1 MIGPHNIEEK
11 IFQYFEGD
19 LTANESLELECF
31 IKDNPE
37 YQVDFDAWSK
47 SGVQDEKIEYKF
59 VDELLVN
66 ERILPNV
73 WLKWVSG
80 GFLFLGLIMASA
92 VLIRKFDKVD
102 ETIILNKIAGI
113 DLDTN
118 KQNVISSSAS
128 FLKNQNYGDQ
138 SINDEN
144 IKRNKR
150 RKKNKK
156 TRLSSN
162 QDNVFFQSNFK
173 SFNLINASLSDVKD
187 DLIKEDVHPLQID
200 LSIQFKG
207 NRNNNK
213 FSDQSQK
220 EFLDYLT
227 NENLTVDKNQKKRE
241 LKKNYISTAS
251 IKTQKL
257 STCAISNPA
266 IRKSK
271 FAYENPNSPKLFITN
286 SKDPYLNYP
295 LAHTIE
301 ENASFVGG
309 FNDGDGIRAEM
320 LYRTEWP
327 SVTSENFTSQ
337 IVSLDTKIDAL
348 KGGLGLLVNA
358 DRIGHGKLN
367 STAFSIIYSPKFIL
381 RKIRIEPSFKYTYNQ
396 KRISWNQVEKN
407 DIKDP
412 RNGVLYASIPI
423 VPDDI
428 LKTNLVHHDLGLG
441 ILINTNKFYFGGQI
455 DHLNEASYTHDEFDQ
470 KIEIPF
476 KISAMIG
483 TEIMKNKE
491 SQFKVCPSANYIQ
504 YGVYNAFWGNTQ
516 IFYNGFFLASGFAT
530 NEDIMFSLGFT
541 NNKVRLVY
549 GLGFSKPREF
559 SGLPLNGEY
568 YESHQLSL
576 RVNLNPKM

>member
-19 LTANESLELECF
+19 LTANESLELESF

-47 SGVQDEKIEYKF
+47 SGVQDEKREYKF

-66 ERILPNV
+66 ERFQPNL
-73 WLKWVSG
+73 WLKWASG
-80 GFLFLGLIMASA
+80 GLLFAGLIMASA
-92 VLIRKFDKVD
+92 VLIRKFDKI
-102 ETIILNKIAGI
+102 EEKINLTQNAKI
-113 DLDTN
+113 ELDLN
-118 KQNVISSSAS
+118 KQNYISGSDS
-128 FLKNQNYGDQ
+128 FLINKNSGSQ
-138 SINDEN
+138 SINDLN
-144 IKRNKR
+144 IKRS
-150 RKKNKK
+150 KK
-156 TRLSSN
+156 TRLN
-162 QDNVFFQSNFK
+162 TNYQDFLQSNLK
-173 SFNLINASLSDVKD
+173 RLNLINASSSGAKD
-187 DLIKEDVHPLQID
+187 DLIKDDANTSQID
-200 LSIQFKG
+200 FSIKFKG
-207 NRNNNK
+207 NSKNNNQ
-213 FSDQSQK
+213 SLDQQQK
-220 EFLDYLT
+220 ECFDCLS
-227 NENLTVDKNQKKRE
+227 NENLIVDKNKKKRE
-241 LKKNYISTAS
+241 LKKSYISTGS
-251 IKTQKL
+251 IKTQNF
-257 STCAISNPA
+257 ISSERLNPA

-271 FAYENPNSPKLFITN
+271 FAYENPNTPKLFMTN
-286 SKDPYLNYP
+286 SKDPYLNYA

-309 FNDGDGIRAEM
+309 FNNGDGIRAEM

-367 STAFSIIYSPKFIL
+367 STAISIIYSPKFL
-381 RKIRIEPSFKYTYNQ
+381 WRKISIEPSFKYTYNQ
-396 KRISWNQVEKN
+396 KSIAWNQVEKN
-407 DIKDP
+407 DVKDP

-441 ILINTNKFYFGGQI
+441 ILINTNKLYFGGQI

-470 KIEIPF
+470 KIEVPF

-491 SQFKVCPSANYIQ
+491 SQFRVCPSVNYIQ
-504 YGVYNAFWGNTQ
+504 YGVYNALWGNTQ
-516 IFYNGFFLASGFAT
+516 VFYNGFFLAGGFAS
-530 NEDIMFSLGFT
+530 NEDVMFSLGFT

-559 SGLPLNGEY
+559 SGLPMNGGY

-576 RVNLNPKM
+576 RVNLNTKM